1 MEKRTIWVK
10 PSCFTPE
17 IEMIIPIPEDR
28 DAEEYIDEF
37 LDTILC
43 EDLSV
48 DRGNV
53 QRWNQLFQFWEQD
66 TDKPGNGTFQFG
78 ALFYLV
84 ETVSSQ

>member
-43 EDLSV
+43 EDLKY
-48 DRGNV
+48 NV
-53 QRWNQLFQFWEQD
+53 EWDFSDGISFRLQL
-66 TDKPGNGTFQFG
+66 
-78 ALFYLV
+78 LV
-84 ETVSSQ
+84 TRQAIVLLSM

>member
-1 MEKRTIWVK
+1 MVKRTVWMK

-43 EDLSV
+43 EDLKY
-48 DRGNV
+48 NV
-53 QRWNQLFQFWEQD
+53 EWDFSD
-66 TDKPGNGTFQFG
+66 GI
-78 ALFYLV
+78 
-84 ETVSSQ
+84 S

>member
-43 EDLSV
+43 ANCNNKL
-48 DRGNV
+48 
-53 QRWNQLFQFWEQD
+53 D
-66 TDKPGNGTFQFG
+66 TPW
-78 ALFYLV
+78 
-84 ETVSSQ
+84 

>member
-43 EDLSV
+43 EDLMTESSV
-48 DRGNV
+48 PWKRSYCT
-53 QRWNQLFQFWEQD
+53 QR
-66 TDKPGNGTFQFG
+66 
-78 ALFYLV
+78 
-84 ETVSSQ
+84 

>member
-43 EDLSV
+43 EDLILNSPQNIQV
-48 DRGNV
+48 PLS
-53 QRWNQLFQFWEQD
+53 QRHIKCHHQSEPHSEGQRTNI
-66 TDKPGNGTFQFG
+66 
-78 ALFYLV
+78 
-84 ETVSSQ
+84 

>member
-43 EDLSV
+43 EDLKYNVEWGFFRRNLIKASV
-48 DRGNV
+48 ACH
-53 QRWNQLFQFWEQD
+53 
-66 TDKPGNGTFQFG
+66 T
-78 ALFYLV
+78 
-84 ETVSSQ
+84 SSDCAFIYVISSI

>member
-43 EDLSV
+43 EDLKY
-48 DRGNV
+48 NV
-53 QRWNQLFQFWEQD
+53 EWDFSDGISYRLQL
-66 TDKPGNGTFQFG
+66 
-78 ALFYLV
+78 LV
-84 ETVSSQ
+84 TRQAIVLLYM

>member
-37 LDTILC
+37 LDTMCFIASGRNIFL
-43 EDLSV
+43 
-48 DRGNV
+48 R
-53 QRWNQLFQFWEQD
+53 Q
-66 TDKPGNGTFQFG
+66 
-78 ALFYLV
+78 
-84 ETVSSQ
+84 

>member
-1 MEKRTIWVK
+1 MAAFLCAGRFLTVTAVMEKRTIWVK

-43 EDLSV
+43 EDLKY
-48 DRGNV
+48 NV
-53 QRWNQLFQFWEQD
+53 EWDFSD
-66 TDKPGNGTFQFG
+66 GI
-78 ALFYLV
+78 
-84 ETVSSQ
+84 S

>member
-43 EDLSV
+43 EDLRQHRTENCVQKMSL
-48 DRGNV
+48 RGKIK
-53 QRWNQLFQFWEQD
+53 
-66 TDKPGNGTFQFG
+66 T
-78 ALFYLV
+78 
-84 ETVSSQ
+84 

>member
-43 EDLSV
+43 EDLTYFVS
-48 DRGNV
+48 R
-53 QRWNQLFQFWEQD
+53 RQLLLTEI
-66 TDKPGNGTFQFG
+66 
-78 ALFYLV
+78 
-84 ETVSSQ
+84 

>member
-43 EDLSV
+43 VDLKY
-48 DRGNV
+48 NV
-53 QRWNQLFQFWEQD
+53 EWDFSD
-66 TDKPGNGTFQFG
+66 GI
-78 ALFYLV
+78 
-84 ETVSSQ
+84 S